1 MVRSP
6 EVRYALSLPPG
17 HKFSCVA
24 LANAGVARELRAS
37 IDLGDGLWILFEP
50 PFEFAPHWREW
61 LGTVRVE
68 YLSRANLVVLAHHA
82 SASAAIMDGE
92 NDALTK
98 KCFSLL
104 YALFVAEVFHH
115 DGGLILSGA
124 NVDGTVSVRN
134 VSNLETLYRP
144 NGVNTARIDA
154 TLIQKAST
162 IAVGMRAVHDPGGH
176 SQRLHRGFRA
186 WIQGAMELYGD
197 NRLHQ
202 FVRAVEGVIMPAIGQ
217 SRRQFVDRGQVFAGN
232 SVTGTTL
239 LGELYDL
246 RGLAEH
252 LHLFDTVLATYP
264 QNDRESIALRRA
276 YQAQLLASHVYER
289 IFSNAHLQTA
299 FATDASIDGFW
310 RQTWAQQA
318 QAWGQ
323 PVDLEAAARARFT
336 RPF

>member
-1 MVRSP
+1 
-6 EVRYALSLPPG
+6 
-17 HKFSCVA
+17 
-24 LANAGVARELRAS
+24 
-37 IDLGDGLWILFEP
+37 
-50 PFEFAPHWREW
+50 
-61 LGTVRVE
+61 
-68 YLSRANLVVLAHHA
+68 
-82 SASAAIMDGE
+82 MDGE
-92 NDALTK
+92 NEALTK
-98 KCFSLL
+98 KCFSVL

-124 NVDGTVSVRN
+124 NVDGTVNVRH

-154 TLIQKAST
+154 NLIQRASA
-162 IAVGMRAVHDPGGH
+162 IAAGMRAVHTPGGQ

-186 WIQGAMELYGD
+186 RIQGAMESYHD

-217 SRRQFVDRGQVFAGN
+217 SKRQFVHRGQVFAGN
-232 SVTGTTL
+232 SATSTTL

-252 LHLFDTVLATYP
+252 LHPFDTLLAAYP

-276 YQAQLLASHVYER
+276 YQGQLLASHVYER

-299 FATDASIDGFW
+299 FGTDAAIDAFW
-310 RQTWAQQA
+310 RQAWAQQT
-318 QAWGQ
+318 QSWGQ
-323 PVDLEAAARARFT
+323 PIDLEAAGAARFT
-336 RPF
+336 RPL